1 LHQLIKRAKK
11 KMDVKI
17 KAAFSL
23 SGIKGILWI
32 IIGAIFLVF
41 QPLGAPL
48 GLGFSFV
55 GFLIILIGIL
65 DFLQVIGM
73 FAKSS
78 T

>member
-1 LHQLIKRAKK
+1 
-11 KMDVKI
+11 MDVKI

-32 IIGAIFLVF
+32 IIGIIFLIF
-41 QPLGAPL
+41 QPLGTPL

-55 GFLIILIGIL
+55 GFLILIIGIL

-73 FAKSS
+73 FAKGSA
-78 T
+78 